1 MSNSCPIRWCEAVA
15 TFKKL
20 PSGVWQV
27 RVRKTGYPTVSKTFP
42 TKSIAQKWARQI
54 EVEIDNGAFVDRS
67 ELATTT
73 LGDLIERYLIEV
85 TPAKKSSAGETR
97 RLSLLKRHLGFMK
110 LSAIHPKDIAAY
122 RDKRLKVDGCS
133 GSTVIKDINNLS
145 HIFNVAIKD
154 WGYPLPNNPAQ
165 MIRKPKADRGRDR
178 RLKEGELDILI
189 DALELTWGIQSIVLL
204 AIETGMRR
212 SEILSLKWSNIYF
225 EERYLI
231 LPDTKNGDSRAV
243 PLSTRAIEIL
253 NSLEKTSDNLFFIK
267 PSAVTRAFKRAC
279 VRAGLDNLKFHDL
292 RHEATSRFFELGLNT
307 MEVSAITG
315 HKTLSMLKRYTH
327 LKAKDLALKLG

>member
-1 MSNSCPIRWCEAVA
+1 MA

-20 PSGVWQV
+20 PSGAWQV
-27 RVRKTGYPTVSKTFP
+27 RVRRSGYPTVSKTFASK
-42 TKSIAQKWARQI
+42 TNAQKWARQV
-54 EVEIDNGAFVDRS
+54 EFEIDIGLFVDRS
-67 ELATTT
+67 ELDKTS
-73 LGDLIERYLIEV
+73 LGDLIDRYLIEI
-85 TPAKKSSAGETR
+85 TPTKKSSAGESR
-97 RLSLLKRHLGFMK
+97 RLSLLKRNLGFMK
-110 LSAIHPKDIAAY
+110 LSSIHPKDIASY

-133 GSTVIKDINNLS
+133 GSTVIKDINSLS

-154 WGYPLPNNPAQ
+154 WGYQLPNNPAQ
-165 MIRKPKADRGRDR
+165 MIRKPKAGRGRDR
-178 RLKEGELDILI
+178 RLKEGELDLLI
-189 DALELTWGIQSIVLL
+189 DALELTWGIQSIKLL

-212 SEILSLKWSNIYF
+212 SEILSLKWSNIYLD
-225 EERYLI
+225 ERYLI

-243 PLSTRAIEIL
+243 PLSSSAIAIL

-267 PSAVTRAFKRAC
+267 PSAITRAFKRAC

-327 LKAKDLALKLG
+327 LKAWDIALKLG